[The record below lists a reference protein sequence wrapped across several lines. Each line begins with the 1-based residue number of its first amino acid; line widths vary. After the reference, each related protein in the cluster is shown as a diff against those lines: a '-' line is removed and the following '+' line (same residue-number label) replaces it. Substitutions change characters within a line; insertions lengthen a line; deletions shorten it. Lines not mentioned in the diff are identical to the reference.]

1 MCKFPVLNT
10 FIKKMGL
17 FHSMASN
24 RVLLCTRLIRKR
36 VCFALWSE
44 AGHGYVLFYGLKMV
58 WIFNNLIGKFVSFL
72 LSNEVSY
79 GFL

>member
-17 FHSMASN
+17 FHSTASN

-44 AGHGYVLFYGLKMV
+44 AGHGYVLFYGLKMGMD
-58 WIFNNLIGKFVSFL
+58 IQQFDRKICKFPSFK
-72 LSNEVSY
+72 
-79 GFL
+79 